1 MKKIGVKI
9 EAIPEVGDLLK
20 SSNFFSVT
28 KLDDVAGC
36 LKYPRKTKT
45 LEDMDNAI
53 SQGVEE
59 SWHDCS

>member
-1 MKKIGVKI
+1 MKKVGVKI
-9 EAIPEVGDLLK
+9 EVTQEVGDLLK

-28 KLDDVAGC
+28 KLDDVAGY
-36 LKYPRKTKT
+36 LKYPGEPKT

-59 SWHDCS
+59 SWRF